1 MSNYM
6 NPYMNPYGQRPMW
19 QQPGTPQMPARQLL
33 RVSGINGAKAFQ
45 MNPNEVVALFDEG
58 DDILY
63 VKSTDS
69 AGFPTIRRFRF
80 AEEAETPAPAPP
92 PAEYVTRK
100 EFDELK
106 GMVMAYGKQ
115 PVSESPAQQ
124 A

>member
-58 DDILY
+58 DDILQVL
-63 VKSTDS
+63 VKIPSC
-69 AGFPTIRRFRF
+69 RFKSCF
-80 AEEAETPAPAPP
+80 SHH
-92 PAEYVTRK
+92 RK
-100 EFDELK
+100 I
-106 GMVMAYGKQ
+106 
-115 PVSESPAQQ
+115 P
-124 A
+124 

>member
-1 MSNYM
+1 
-6 NPYMNPYGQRPMW
+6 
-19 QQPGTPQMPARQLL
+19 MPARQLL

-80 AEEAETPAPAPP
+80 AEEAEAPAPAPP

-115 PVSESPAQQ
+115 PVSEPPAQQ